1 MSMRK
6 KELNVEVSCD
16 PARGAID
23 GWPTALGPAFDR
35 VYRTVLENASAALRL
50 EIEGETYVRNFRPN
64 ERLLILGGGHI
75 ACPLCT
81 IAAALEFAVTVVDDR
96 PDFANRTR
104 FPEAVQV
111 LCDSFPDAI
120 QRFGIG
126 TGDYAAVITRGHRYD
141 ADCLR
146 SILSGTMPKYLG
158 MIGSRRRTMGLLRL
172 LEEEGFERSLLD
184 QIHTPIGLPIG
195 ALTPQEIAVSIAGEL
210 VQCRRLETARHSK
223 SRILTCEEIHL
234 ELLKLLADPETG
246 KALLLVYET
255 SGSTPAKSGA
265 LMAVDRQFRTVG
277 TIGGGCSESAVLRE
291 ARRMIG
297 TGGQKSVTIDL
308 SNDVA
313 GDEGMVCGGQMKV
326 WIADVTG

>member
-1 MSMRK
+1 MAV
-6 KELNVEVSCD
+6 NCD
-16 PARGAID
+16 SARSSGTVKSDPI
-23 GWPTALGPAFDR
+23 GEWPTELRP
-35 VYRTVLENASAALRL
+35 VLDQIYHMVMEKNSAALKL
-50 EIEGETYVRNFRPN
+50 EIEGETYVRNFRPK
-64 ERLLILGGGHI
+64 ERLFILGGGHI

-81 IAAALEFAVTVVDDR
+81 FAAALEFAVTVVDDR

-104 FPEAVQV
+104 FPEATQV
-111 LCDSFPDAI
+111 LCDGFPSAI
-120 QRFGIG
+120 QGFGLG
-126 TGDYAAVITRGHRYD
+126 AGDYAAVITRGHRYD

-146 SILSGTMPKYLG
+146 GILSGTMPKYLG

-172 LEEEGFERSLLD
+172 LEEEGFDRSLLD
-184 QIHTPIGLPIG
+184 QIHTPIGLSIG

-223 SRILTCEEIHL
+223 SRILTCEEIDL
-234 ELLKLLADPETG
+234 ELLKCLADHETK

-265 LMAVDRQFRTVG
+265 LMAVDRQLRTVG

-291 ARRMIG
+291 ARRIIG
-297 TGGQKSVTIDL
+297 TGEQKSVTIDM

-313 GDEGMVCGGQMKV
+313 EDEGMVCGGQMKV
-326 WIADVTG
+326 WIADITG